1 MASLKETIMKANR
14 DKSGKSSKA
23 IRKAA
28 EDRLK
33 FKKKGGKTR
42 NSLAEDAEKA
52 VQKTKEAADRAKA
65 RKDSKAKAEK
75 KPAKK
80 KKKSPTSDLSISGA
94 ISKIRNQKHK
104 NKTAG
109 Q

>member
-42 NSLAEDAEKA
+42 NTLAEDAEKA
-52 VQKTKEAADRAKA
+52 VEKADQKETRKVARADAKKDAAAK
-65 RKDSKAKAEK
+65 KNK

-80 KKKSPTSDLSISGA
+80 KKVMTTIAEAARLLTV
-94 ISKIRNQKHK
+94 RK
-104 NKTAG
+104 NKNK